1 MLKKFEKK
9 AFCQISNKK
18 FPISEL
24 VPANYVREGV
34 VNLIKKQYPDW
45 DENGY
50 IEKNELNKFR
60 KEYIKY
66 LLESEKGELD
76 YLEKE
81 VLKKIHN
88 AEFLAKNINEIR
100 EETLTLGDRV
110 ADKVARFGGS
120 WIFIFSF
127 FVFIILW
134 IIVNALV
141 LVFKPFDPYPFI
153 LLNLLLSC
161 LAAIQ
166 APIIMMSQN
175 RQESK
180 DRIRSE
186 HDYQINL
193 KAEMEIRLLHEKI
206 DHLLLKQSQ
215 NHYEIEKIQLD
226 YLEDISDLLKNI
238 MSKQDEKKC

>member
-1 MLKKFEKK
+1 MIKKIKK
-9 AFCQISNKK
+9 RAYCQISNKK
-18 FPISEL
+18 YPVSEL
-24 VPANYVREGV
+24 IPANYVRGEIV
-34 VNLIKKQYPDW
+34 SLIKKQYPDW
-45 DENGY
+45 DENGF

-60 KEYIKY
+60 SEYIKN

-88 AEFLAKNINEIR
+88 AELLAKNINEIR
-100 EETLTLGDRV
+100 DETLTLGERV
-110 ADKVARFGGS
+110 ADRVARFGGS

-127 FVFIILW
+127 FTIIVLWIALNAFVFI
-134 IIVNALV
+134 N
-141 LVFKPFDPYPFI
+141 KPFDPYPFI

-215 NHYEIEKIQLD
+215 NHYEIEKLQLD
-226 YLEDISDLLKNI
+226 YLEDISDFLKNV
-238 MSKQDEKKC
+238 MDKQDEKEC

>member
-1 MLKKFEKK
+1 MKTFKSK
-9 AFCQISNKK
+9 AYCQISKKK
-18 FPISEL
+18 FPVSEL
-24 VPANYVREGV
+24 IPAHYVREGV
-34 VNLIKKQYPDW
+34 VNLIKKDHPDW
-45 DENGY
+45 DNEGY

-60 KEYIKY
+60 KEYVRS

-76 YLEKE
+76 HLEKE

-88 AEFLAKNINEIR
+88 TELLAKNVNEIR
-100 EETLTLGDRV
+100 DETLTFGERVADRV
-110 ADKVARFGGS
+110 AQFGGS
-120 WIFIFSF
+120 WTFIFTFFGIILLWIFLNAFIFIT
-127 FVFIILW
+127 
-134 IIVNALV
+134 
-141 LVFKPFDPYPFI
+141 KPFDPYPFI

-175 RQESK
+175 RQEAK

-215 NHYEIEKIQLD
+215 NHYEIEKLQLD
-226 YLEDISDLLKNI
+226 YLENISDLLKNFKD
-238 MSKQDEKKC
+238 KQDEKEC